1 MPKIGISELP
11 PNTPTAPASYC
22 TYGLFTNYLL
32 SCVLLT
38 SLVSYLLSFLLIYS
52 HNIFPYLLAYF
63 LTYLTY
69 RLTHSLTYL
78 LTCLLSL
85 SRFFRLPTYLPA
97 HLTYRPFSRLCTT
110 GRFFFQHKRKGN
122 NKTTKPT
129 TLANNPHHRVHLLHL
144 RHLLRLSPT
153 APTALAPYCTCG
165 TCRTG

>member
-1 MPKIGISELP
+1 MGFRSFPLILLLHLP
-11 PNTPTAPASYC
+11 PTAPTA
-22 TYGLFTNYLL
+22 YLL
-32 SCVLLT
+32 IIYSLAYFLL

-122 NKTTKPT
+122 KQNHKTDNIGQQP
-129 TLANNPHHRVHLLHL
+129 P
-144 RHLLRLSPT
+144 S
-153 APTALAPYCTCG
+153 
-165 TCRTG
+165 